1 MHVLSSL
8 PWNQIFISVGFLC
21 ATGVVLAI
29 LLILA
34 ERRILNYGVCT
45 IDINKGKKKIDLNGG
60 GSLLSGLAEN
70 GIYIPSAC
78 GGRGSCA
85 YCKLKVLSGGG
96 AVGPVELPSLSNAE
110 MENNI
115 RLSCQVKVRG
125 AMSISVPDELFSV
138 RKFRAKVAG
147 KRALTHDI
155 IELKMELVEPREIDF
170 TAGQYVQ
177 LESRKYKGRESVN
190 RAYSISSLPSEKGF
204 VELMIRRVPEGICT
218 TWVFDHLKEGDE
230 ISFSGPYGDF
240 RLTDSGA
247 PAVFIAGGSGMAP
260 IWSILR
266 DMKERNDSRKSA
278 YFFGALTSAD
288 LFYTEELKKL
298 ESETGNF
305 SYIPALSGEKE
316 DSGWTGERGL
326 ITDVVKRTLPDL
338 TGYEAYLCGSPGMI
352 DACVKVLTENGIPAD
367 RIFYDKFS

>member
-45 IDINKGKKKIDLNGG
+45 IDINEGKKKIDLNGG
-60 GSLLSGLAEN
+60 GSLLAGLAEN

-85 YCKLKVLSGGG
+85 YCKLKIHSGGG
-96 AVGPVELPSLSNAE
+96 AVGPVELPSLSESE
-110 MENNI
+110 MENNV

-138 RKFRAKVAG
+138 KKFRAKVAG

-155 IELKMELVEPREIDF
+155 IELKMELVEPGGIDF

>member
-1 MHVLSSL
+1 
-8 PWNQIFISVGFLC
+8 
-21 ATGVVLAI
+21 
-29 LLILA
+29 
-34 ERRILNYGVCT
+34 
-45 IDINKGKKKIDLNGG
+45 
-60 GSLLSGLAEN
+60 
-70 GIYIPSAC
+70 
-78 GGRGSCA
+78 
-85 YCKLKVLSGGG
+85 
-96 AVGPVELPSLSNAE
+96 
-110 MENNI
+110 
-115 RLSCQVKVRG
+115 
-125 AMSISVPDELFSV
+125 
-138 RKFRAKVAG
+138 
-147 KRALTHDI
+147 
-155 IELKMELVEPREIDF
+155 
-170 TAGQYVQ
+170 
-177 LESRKYKGRESVN
+177 N